1 MLSIKENT
9 NSEIIINKSKFIT
22 HLIKIKE
29 ITDVDKE
36 LDNIKK
42 IYSGASHYCYAYI
55 LGNTKRFNDD
65 GEPSG
70 SAGVPILSVL
80 ESNNLNNILCVV
92 IRYFGGIKLGAGGLI
107 RAYRKVT
114 NTCLEI
120 TDIIEL
126 VDGLKIKIEFKYDN
140 SNNIDY
146 LLKDHI
152 LINKEFGE
160 FINYTFLISLNEYKK
175 IYNKLS
181 LYTIHIKEIENIL
194 IEN

>member
-1 MLSIKENT
+1 
-9 NSEIIINKSKFIT
+9 
-22 HLIKIKE
+22 
-29 ITDVDKE
+29 
-36 LDNIKK
+36 
-42 IYSGASHYCYAYI
+42 
-55 LGNTKRFNDD
+55 
-65 GEPSG
+65 
-70 SAGVPILSVL
+70 
-80 ESNNLNNILCVV
+80 
-92 IRYFGGIKLGAGGLI
+92 
-107 RAYRKVT
+107 T